1 MINSNNDKKNKRT
14 LTEEEVSSIKFFEED
29 LDALDNEV
37 EEADKLYGEIHGLYS
52 SLTGGEY
59 VPSKNL
65 RDIAE
70 IAKTM
75 VSARSYHSDAV
86 NKKIQ
91 LKKLIVDIN
100 FRNNGGIDENSQEA
114 IQATARQIV
123 ALVRQEHHGLPSQKP
138 VTDKRTAEGKKRSKE
153 EMELE
158 KTIESRLGSGQIV
171 MGANDKLVGTNEYIV
186 TRYDRDNE
194 KFVAVDSRDGTIIE
208 NFPADRLPKS
218 KINKDNGDTVTLMS
232 GDEIKAY
239 DNLEFDDEYVDDG
252 D

>member
-1 MINSNNDKKNKRT
+1 MLNDKQKTKRS
-14 LTEEEVSSIKFFEED
+14 LTEEEVSSIHFFEED
-29 LDALDNEV
+29 LDALDDEV
-37 EEADKLYGEIHGLYS
+37 EEADKLYSEIHGLYAN
-52 SLTGGEY
+52 LTGGEY

-70 IAKTM
+70 IAKNM

-86 NKKIQ
+86 NKRIQ
-91 LKKLIVDIN
+91 LKKLIADLN

-123 ALVRQEHHGLPSQKP
+123 ALVRQENHGLPTPKP

-153 EMELE
+153 EIELE

-186 TRYDRDNE
+186 TRYDKANE
-194 KFVAVDSRDGTIIE
+194 KFIAVDSRNGNIIDD
-208 NFPADRLPKS
+208 FPSDRLPKG
-218 KINKDNGDTVTLMS
+218 KINKDNGDSVTLMS

-239 DNLEFDDEYVDDG
+239 DNMEFDDNYEDEG